1 MHITIEADAT
11 LPDHRLY
18 VSADLDAELM
28 ATLEASRFEV
38 RVDVAQP
45 PLSIR
50 MSVGLADRLDTWQ
63 TLQSVLPRNRHPL
76 R

>member
-1 MHITIEADAT
+1 MHIQIQSDAT

-18 VSADLDAELM
+18 VSADLDDELL
-28 ATLEASRFEV
+28 AVLEASRFEV
-38 RVDVAQP
+38 RVDLAQP

-50 MSVGLADRLDTWQ
+50 MSVGLADRLDSWQ
-63 TLQSVLPRNRHPL
+63 TLHSLLPRNRHPL